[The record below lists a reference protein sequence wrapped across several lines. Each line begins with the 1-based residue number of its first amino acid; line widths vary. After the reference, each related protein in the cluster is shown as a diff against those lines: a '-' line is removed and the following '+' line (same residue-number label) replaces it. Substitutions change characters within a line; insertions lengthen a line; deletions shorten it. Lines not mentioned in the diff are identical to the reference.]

1 MAGWCPLLL
10 TEILCG
16 GVVLLL
22 VADLYLLAV
31 HLGKA
36 RREVAGERALLAAQP
51 AQDELPSVCV
61 QLPVFNEPQVA
72 AAIDSLCRLEW
83 PQGRLEI
90 LVLDDTTGHPPDPPA
105 PRLPPWRTPPLP
117 TP

>member
-72 AAIDSLCRLEW
+72 AAIDSLCRLQW

-90 LVLDDTTGHPPDPPA
+90 LVLDASTRETGEDA
-105 PRLPPWRTPPLP
+105 AARGAL
-117 TP
+117 